1 MKRIEGLLLAAIGTV
16 LLVSCKSTA
25 NSYKQA
31 YEKAVQQDVA
41 QPETLN
47 KIPETEEIIADATV
61 QGEVASIPVREEKVS
76 VVTGDNALKMY
87 AVICGSFS
95 LKTNADGL
103 RQRLIGDGYPAVVV
117 LNEAGKTYRV
127 AFNSFDTKE
136 EAVAARRDFM
146 NRYPDNRDFQAA
158 WILYKK

>member
-1 MKRIEGLLLAAIGTV
+1 MKRIDCFLLAAICVV
-16 LLVSCKSTA
+16 LMVSCKSTA

-41 QPETLN
+41 QTETLN
-47 KIPETEEIIADATV
+47 KVPETVEETAAAVAQDD
-61 QGEVASIPVREEKVS
+61 VASIPVREEKVS
-76 VVTGDNALKMY
+76 VVTGENALKTY
-87 AVICGSFS
+87 AVICGSFT
-95 LKTNADGL
+95 LKTNADAL
-103 RQRLIGDGYPAVVV
+103 RQRLVGDGYPAIVV

-136 EAVAARRDFM
+136 QAVAARRDFM
-146 NRYPDNRDFQAA
+146 NKYPDNQDFQAA